1 MSRCRTLSASAA
13 PMAHS
18 FSGVSRADP
27 SVRELNVPPEV
38 LRRLAVR
45 LPETYPVL
53 FDSVADGPLSKASI
67 LAACPRAALWV
78 DSSGRLGAEGLRPRG
93 DTFLAAL
100 ENWWLSERLP

>member
-1 MSRCRTLSASAA
+1 MLRCRTPSASAA

-38 LRRLAVR
+38 LRRLAAR
-45 LPETYPVL
+45 FPGTYPVL
-53 FDSVADGPLSKASI
+53 FDSAADGPLSKASI

-78 DSSGRLGAEGLRPRG
+78 DSSGRLGAEGFQPRG
-93 DTFLAAL
+93 NTFLEAL
-100 ENWWLSERLP
+100 